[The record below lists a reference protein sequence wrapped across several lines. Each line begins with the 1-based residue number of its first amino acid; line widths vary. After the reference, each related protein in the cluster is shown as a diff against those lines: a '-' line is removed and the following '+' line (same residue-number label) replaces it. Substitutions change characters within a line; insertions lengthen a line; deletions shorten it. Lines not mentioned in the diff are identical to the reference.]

1 VNCFYLQNSIDL
13 KIIIL
18 LYDNHGRQLRYLRL
32 AVTDRC
38 NLRCFYCMPEE
49 GLQFSKRSQV
59 LTYEEMIRL
68 VNILAGL
75 GISKVRIT
83 GGEPFVR
90 KDLVPFMEQLTNID
104 GIDAVNITT
113 NGTDLVRHIPRLKS
127 MGIKSVNLSLDTL
140 DKANFLKITKR
151 DEFDEVMKSYHAL
164 LDSGIDT
171 KINAVIME
179 EHNLDDIQRMCEL
192 TKADPV
198 SVRFIEEMPF
208 NGGGKGYTPI
218 TWNKDRI
225 LAHIKETYPDL
236 IKIEDGVSS
245 TSLNYQIP
253 GGKGKIG
260 IIPAYTRTICGT
272 CDRIRLTPKGDLKT
286 CLYQGEGFS
295 FRDFMRAG
303 ATDQEIKDRFIKLF
317 NLRVKDGFEAEEK
330 ANKTGSLASM
340 ATIGG

>member
-1 VNCFYLQNSIDL
+1 M
-13 KIIIL
+13 

-49 GLQFSKRSQV
+49 GLQFSKRSQI
-59 LTYEEMIRL
+59 LSYEEMTRL
-68 VNILAGL
+68 VSLLAEL

-90 KDLVPFMEQLTNID
+90 KDLVPFMEKITQIE
-104 GIDAVNITT
+104 GIEAVNITT
-113 NGTDLVRHIPRLKS
+113 NGTDLVRHIPRLKK
-127 MGIKSVNLSLDTL
+127 MGINSVNLSLDTL
-140 DKANFLKITKR
+140 DKAKFLKIAKR
-151 DEFDEVMKSYHAL
+151 DEFDEVMNSYRAL

-179 EHNLDDIQRMCEL
+179 EHNLDDIHSMCEL
-192 TKADPV
+192 TKIDPV

-218 TWNKDRI
+218 SWNKDRI
-225 LAHIKETYPDL
+225 LTHIKEAYPDL
-236 IKIEDGVSS
+236 IKLDDGVSS

-253 GGKGKIG
+253 GGVGKIG

-286 CLYQGEGFS
+286 CLYQGDGFS
-295 FRDFMRAG
+295 FRDFIRKG
-303 ATDQEIKDRFIKLF
+303 ATDQEIKDQFIKLF
-317 NLRVKDGFEAEEK
+317 NSRAKDGFESEAEAAK
-330 ANKTGSLASM
+330 YGPLASM

>member
-1 VNCFYLQNSIDL
+1 
-13 KIIIL
+13 
-18 LYDNHGRQLRYLRL
+18 
-32 AVTDRC
+32 
-38 NLRCFYCMPEE
+38 MPEE
-49 GLQFSKRSQV
+49 GLQFSKRSQI
-59 LTYEEMIRL
+59 LSYEEMTRL
-68 VNILAGL
+68 VSLLAEL

-90 KDLVPFMEQLTNID
+90 KDLVPFMEKITQIE
-104 GIDAVNITT
+104 GIEAVNITT
-113 NGTDLVRHIPRLKS
+113 NGTDLVRHIPRLKK
-127 MGIKSVNLSLDTL
+127 MGINSVNLSLDTL
-140 DKANFLKITKR
+140 DKAKFLKIAKR
-151 DEFDEVMKSYHAL
+151 DEFDEVMNSYRAL

-179 EHNLDDIQRMCEL
+179 EHNLDDIHSMCEL
-192 TKADPV
+192 TKIDPV

-218 TWNKDRI
+218 SWNKDRI
-225 LAHIKETYPDL
+225 LTHIKEAYPDL
-236 IKIEDGVSS
+236 IKLDDGVSS

-253 GGKGKIG
+253 GGVGKIG

-295 FRDFMRAG
+295 FRDFMREG
-303 ATDQEIKDRFIKLF
+303 ATDEEIKNQFIKLF
-317 NLRVKDGFEAEEK
+317 NSRAKDGFESEAEAAK
-330 ANKTGSLASM
+330 NGPLASM